1 MKITC
6 RHCGATYNVNEDKI
20 PDSGAKVRCKK
31 CQNSILVEKPGPAP
45 EPEPKPE
52 QPKQKAA
59 PPPPT
64 PPPQEDENTWSSGG
78 GSTGFVPP
86 GAKDGEFKTGGYIKE
101 AWGLYKSNFM
111 AFTLGNFLLMIIN
124 SFAFGLLIGPW
135 YAGMYKM
142 TIKARHGQD
151 VSMGDAFSGF
161 ENFGLI
167 FVAGLLYSIGVG
179 LGSALCF
186 IPGLI
191 VGGILMYLIPLV
203 ALRGD
208 SIGDA
213 IGTSKEIAMKSL
225 VAHSLFML
233 VIVLLAMLGAILCGV
248 GLFITVPI
256 GIMAMGVAYDDQIG
270 G

>member
-6 RHCGATYNVNEDKI
+6 RHCGATYNVNEAKI

-31 CQNSILVEKPGPAP
+31 CQNSILVEKPKPAP
-45 EPEPKPE
+45 KPRQEPPRPAAPSVPEPP
-52 QPKQKAA
+52 PKQEQKAKDTA
-59 PPPPT
+59 EPA
-64 PPPQEDENTWSSGG
+64 
-78 GSTGFVPP
+78 TGYVPP
-86 GAKDGEFKTGGYIKE
+86 APFQIGGYIKE
-101 AWGLYKSNFM
+101 AWGIYKANFM
-111 AFTLGNFLLMIIN
+111 AFTLGNFLLMLIN
-124 SFAFGLLIGPW
+124 SFAFGLLLGPW
-135 YAGMYKM
+135 YAGIHKM
-142 TIKARHGQD
+142 TIKARQGQS

-191 VGGILMYLIPLV
+191 IGGILMYIVPLV

-225 VAHSLFML
+225 MAHSLFIL
-233 VIVLLAMLGAILCGV
+233 VIVLLGMLGALLCGV
-248 GLFITVPI
+248 GLFVTVPI
-256 GIMAMGVAYDDQIG
+256 GIMAMGVAYDEQIG